1 MKKLFSTIVA
11 TVAVFAPAQ
20 AQQQTSVKVDGKDYT
35 VTEYQGGRS
44 GHMVSLTGPD
54 GTAMVSVNNK
64 NEIVAFIS
72 PPGGIAPNGSDYKP
86 LINQVWTAYLGQKNG
101 NAVANN
107 NATPAGGTNSDD
119 PNAALRAQTAAIQAQ
134 VQARVSGAPV
144 NGQQAGPVT
153 YEFPVSG
160 GAIAHG
166 TPYGDLV
173 FNADATEA
181 HFTRTSSNALAG
193 NTSQTVSYEYV
204 GQKNA
209 AGAVAKG
216 VGGAV
221 AGALNVRHAGR
232 VDKGGIDVYVQTNG
246 GKKGQVYGTE
256 QTTFAVNEY
265 VANPLDN
272 GSRQLAIGFLDVAKE
287 ALKAATQAAK
297 EQNIQSFHPDDA
309 VVMEFDKWKHKL

>member
-1 MKKLFSTIVA
+1 MKKLFSAIVA

-35 VTEYQGGRS
+35 VTECQGGRS

-134 VQARVSGAPV
+134 VQARVNGAPV

-153 YEFPVSG
+153 CEFPVSG
-160 GAIAHG
+160 GAIVHNTPFGDIVLNRDG
-166 TPYGDLV
+166 TS
-173 FNADATEA
+173 ATGPE
-181 HFTRTSSNALAG
+181 
-193 NTSQTVSYEYV
+193 
-204 GQKNA
+204 QK
-209 AGAVAKG
+209 
-216 VGGAV
+216 
-221 AGALNVRHAGR
+221 
-232 VDKGGIDVYVQTNG
+232 ITNPM
-246 GKKGQVYGTE
+246 THE
-256 QTTFAVNEY
+256 TMT
-265 VANPLDN
+265 
-272 GSRQLAIGFLDVAKE
+272 RQLVAAYKG
-287 ALKAATQAAK
+287 
-297 EQNIQSFHPDDA
+297 
-309 VVMEFDKWKHKL
+309 